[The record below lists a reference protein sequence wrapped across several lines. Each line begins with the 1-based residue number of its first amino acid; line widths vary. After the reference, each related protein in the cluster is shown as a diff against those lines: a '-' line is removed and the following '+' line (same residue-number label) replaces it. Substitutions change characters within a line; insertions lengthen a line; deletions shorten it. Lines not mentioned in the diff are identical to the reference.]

1 MAYVFR
7 PAYTRLLPPGAELYE
22 RRGERFARWVGR
34 RGRKRTGRVIAGPD
48 GTLRVAAQAETYSA
62 RYRDHVGRLRTVS
75 TGCRDRDAALAV
87 LAELQRRVELVRAGV
102 LSAPEVTAAEHQG
115 APLAGHVEAYL
126 RYLAGKRG
134 KGARSHVAPRHV
146 ANVRACLKRVIA
158 ECRFTR
164 LSDID
169 REVLARWAADATL
182 RGAAARTVNA
192 HLAALVAFG
201 NWAVSTGRLA
211 VNPLTRLPKYDERA
225 DQRRPRRALT
235 PDELARLLTAARWRP
250 LAEYGRPIARKAE
263 ATERPDPRSRATW
276 NRAPLTLAEL
286 PAAVDRARARLRP
299 DVAERLDQLG
309 RERALLYKLLVLT
322 GLRRGEAASLT
333 IASVD
338 LDGRVPCI
346 RLRAADAK
354 SGQAAELPLRADL
367 AADLRSWLSE
377 RLAAARAAARPKQLP
392 LPARLPDDAKL
403 FNVPPNLSAIFNR
416 DLRLAGIP
424 KRDDRGRTVDVHA
437 LRHTFASLLSRG
449 GVPPRT
455 AQAALRHSTIELTM
469 QTYTDPRLLD
479 VAGALD
485 VLPALPLDGRPGAER
500 MRATGTDD
508 AANRTDASADSL
520 VLNLALAI
528 DRNRAR
534 LAQTDQVNKI
544 GDLSAVLGSDAAVTS
559 CAKGAE
565 NSTKRAMGFEPTT
578 SSLGSWHSTTELR
591 PRPRST
597 AGEDYR
603 ALRLARQVSCRVPRV
618 RRPVVQPAIR
628 RAPVVSPHAR

>member
-1 MAYVFR
+1 M
-7 PAYTRLLPPGAELYE
+7 LLSDSYRYKIPVYN
-22 RRGERFARWVGR
+22 RYGEYHCC
-34 RGRKRTGRVIAGPD
+34 
-48 GTLRVAAQAETYSA
+48 GT
-62 RYRDHVGRLRTVS
+62 RYRYHSIPLREYAAPAG
-75 TGCRDRDAALAV
+75 GC
-87 LAELQRRVELVRAGV
+87 
-102 LSAPEVTAAEHQG
+102 AP
-115 APLAGHVEAYL
+115 P
-126 RYLAGKRG
+126 
-134 KGARSHVAPRHV
+134 
-146 ANVRACLKRVIA
+146 
-158 ECRFTR
+158 
-164 LSDID
+164 
-169 REVLARWAADATL
+169 
-182 RGAAARTVNA
+182 RGAVGW
-192 HLAALVAFG
+192 LLLVASP
-201 NWAVSTGRLA
+201 AAAGRHPASGRPTPTSGRSGGGVRWLA
-211 VNPLTRLPKYDERA
+211 T
-225 DQRRPRRALT
+225 
-235 PDELARLLTAARWRP
+235 RWRP
-250 LAEYGRPIARKAE
+250 LAEYGRGTVRKAE
-263 ATERPDPRSRATW
+263 ATERPAPRSRATW
-276 NRAPLTLAEL
+276 NRASLTLAEL
-286 PAAVDRARARLRP
+286 PAAVDRARSRLRP

-367 AADLRSWLSE
+367 AADLRSWFSE
-377 RLAAARAAARPKQLP
+377 RLAAARAAARAKQLP

-449 GVPPRT
+449 GVAPRT

-485 VLPALPLDGRPGAER
+485 VLPDLPLDGRPDAER

-508 AANRTDASADSL
+508 AANRTDASAGSL
-520 VLNLALAI
+520 VPNLVLAI
-528 DRNRAR
+528 DRDRAR

-565 NSTKRAMGFEPTT
+565 NSTKPPAGFEPATCGLQNRC
-578 SSLGSWHSTTELR
+578 S
-591 PRPRST
+591 
-597 AGEDYR
+597 AD
-603 ALRLARQVSCRVPRV
+603 
-618 RRPVVQPAIR
+618 
-628 RAPVVSPHAR
+628 